1 MGDWQTTN
9 TFTDIPYGKHT
20 LSVRVTNGSTVC
32 YGTKVFAET
41 DFDACGKL
49 NCDGIVIVAKDDA
62 NNETNTIP
70 RGTNKTLKTLNLSA
84 ISLDNADLSKG
95 VTYLWERRAMNTGG
109 GEFVAFSST
118 QAAVS
123 IGVPGRYTLKMV
135 RGTTT
140 CTTEIAI
147 NAKPC
152 TETPDPTGAVA
163 CTTPALT
170 AVADEAANR
179 LTNLAP
185 GDVVRCGDFN
195 ITVIEVTGS
204 ANGWSGKGYVKVP
217 YLNAEVSII
226 LRNAVFN
233 DCYQL
238 TNANATAE
246 LPTVYT
252 EYDPKWGNVA
262 NIDEIYTGINNSMK
276 TLVVLKM

>member
-152 TETPDPTGAVA
+152 TETPDPTGAVT

-179 LTNLAP
+179 LTNLAR

-195 ITVIEVTGS
+195 ITIIEVTGS

-226 LRNAVFN
+226 PHVTQEPRF
-233 DCYQL
+233 
-238 TNANATAE
+238 
-246 LPTVYT
+246 
-252 EYDPKWGNVA
+252 
-262 NIDEIYTGINNSMK
+262 
-276 TLVVLKM
+276 LK

>member
-1 MGDWQTTN
+1 M
-9 TFTDIPYGKHT
+9 
-20 LSVRVTNGSTVC
+20 
-32 YGTKVFAET
+32 
-41 DFDACGKL
+41 
-49 NCDGIVIVAKDDA
+49 IVAKDDA

-84 ISLDNADLSKG
+84 ASLDGADLSKG

-123 IGVPGRYTLKMV
+123 IGVPARYTLKMV

-152 TETPDPTGAVA
+152 TETPDPTGAVV

-185 GDVVRCGDFN
+185 GDVVSCGDFN
-195 ITVIEVTGS
+195 ITIIEATGS

-252 EYDPKWGNVA
+252 EYDPKWGN
-262 NIDEIYTGINNSMK
+262 ILDLDKLESEILRLYDDIKDCNYTGCSLLI
-276 TLVVLKM
+276 